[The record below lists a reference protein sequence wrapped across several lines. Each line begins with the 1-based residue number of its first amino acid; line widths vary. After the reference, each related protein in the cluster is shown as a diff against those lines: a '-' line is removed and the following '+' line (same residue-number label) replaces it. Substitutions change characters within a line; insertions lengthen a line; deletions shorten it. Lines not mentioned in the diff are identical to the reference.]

1 MMVRIPCEC
10 LIMQIF
16 SVDLVWLV
24 DEVEIT
30 SKPHFFK
37 DRNMKVIYMKTTLKF
52 LTDRGV
58 EVRPSE
64 GTEIRDEE
72 SYVVLTDKKQEA
84 NGVDI

>member
-1 MMVRIPCEC
+1 
-10 LIMQIF
+10 
-16 SVDLVWLV
+16 
-24 DEVEIT
+24 
-30 SKPHFFK
+30 
-37 DRNMKVIYMKTTLKF
+37 MKVIYMKTTLKF